1 MSKKILIGI
10 IIMVVVVILGIG
22 LYWSIQKQPKKYTGE
37 IKKEIIL
44 GCETSLLPSA
54 VWIAENKG
62 YFQEEGLNV
71 KIKEF
76 GSGRTALRTM
86 LNEGNLDMVTVAQTP
101 VMFNSFSRSDYAII
115 AAMVYSDNDVKIL
128 VRQDKGII
136 DPSDLI
142 GKKVGITKGSTGHF
156 FLGLFLA
163 HNDLELSEVETI
175 DLEATDL
182 PQALVEEQ
190 VDAISTW
197 EPHILNAKSL
207 LGEKV
212 LLLPSEGI
220 FREDF
225 YFVPNRN
232 FMENNPEILKS
243 FLKAIEKG
251 EEFIQKNREESID
264 IVCERLKLDKELTA
278 SIWSDFNFELM
289 LDQTILITLEDEA
302 RWAIREGLIDKKEI
316 PNYLDFILT
325 ICNLC
330 YLDYIN
336 WFYNVQ
342 YLWSYKQ
349 RNSRE

>member
-10 IIMVVVVILGIG
+10 IITVVVVILGIG

-44 GCETSLLPSA
+44 GCNTSLLPSA

-71 KIKEF
+71 RIKEF
-76 GSGRTALRTM
+76 ASGRTALRTM

-115 AAMVYSDNDVKIL
+115 AAMVYSDNDVKML
-128 VRQDKGII
+128 VRQDKGIK
-136 DPSDLI
+136 DPSDLR

-163 HNDLELSEVETI
+163 HNGLELSEVETI

-182 PQALVEEQ
+182 PQALVEGQ
-190 VDAISTW
+190 VDSISTW
-197 EPHILNAKSL
+197 EPNILNAKSL
-207 LGEKV
+207 LGEKA
-212 LLLPSEGI
+212 LLLPSKGI

-302 RWAIREGLIDKKEI
+302 RWAIKEGLVDKKEV
-316 PNYLDFILT
+316 PNYLDFIYMDLLENVKPEAIT
-325 ICNLC
+325 I
-330 YLDYIN
+330 I
-336 WFYNVQ
+336 
-342 YLWSYKQ
+342 
-349 RNSRE
+349 R

>member
-10 IIMVVVVILGIG
+10 IITVVVVILGIG

-62 YFQEEGLNV
+62 YFQEEGLKV
-71 KIKEF
+71 RIKEF
-76 GSGRTALRTM
+76 GSGRTALSTM

-101 VMFNSFSRSDYAII
+101 VMFNSFSRNDYAII

-128 VRQDKGII
+128 VRQDKGIK
-136 DPSDLI
+136 DPSDLR

-163 HNDLELSEVETI
+163 HNGLELSEVETI

-182 PQALVEEQ
+182 PQALAEGR

-197 EPHILNAKSL
+197 EPNILNAKSL

-316 PNYLDFILT
+316 PNYLDFIYMDLLENVKPEAIT
-325 ICNLC
+325 I
-330 YLDYIN
+330 I
-336 WFYNVQ
+336 
-342 YLWSYKQ
+342 
-349 RNSRE
+349 R

>member
-54 VWIAENKG
+54 VWISENKG

-71 KIKEF
+71 RIKEF
-76 GSGRTALRTM
+76 GSGRTALSTM

-115 AAMVYSDNDVKIL
+115 ATMVYSDNDVKIL
-128 VRQDKGII
+128 VRQDKGIK
-136 DPSDLI
+136 DPSDLR

-163 HNDLELSEVETI
+163 HNGLELSEVETI

-182 PQALVEEQ
+182 PQALVEGR

-197 EPHILNAKSL
+197 EPNILNAKSL

-243 FLKAIEKG
+243 FLKAVEKG
-251 EEFIQKNREESID
+251 EEFIQKNRGESID

-316 PNYLDFILT
+316 PNYLDFIYMDLLENVKPEAIT
-325 ICNLC
+325 I
-330 YLDYIN
+330 I
-336 WFYNVQ
+336 
-342 YLWSYKQ
+342 
-349 RNSRE
+349 R

>member
-22 LYWSIQKQPKKYTGE
+22 LYWSIQKQPKKHTEE

-163 HNDLELSEVETI
+163 HNGLELSEVETI

-182 PQALVEEQ
+182 PQALVEGR

-212 LLLPSEGI
+212 HLLPSEGI

-251 EEFIQKNREESID
+251 EEFIKKNREESID

-316 PNYLDFILT
+316 PNYLDFIYMDLLENVKPEAIT
-325 ICNLC
+325 I
-330 YLDYIN
+330 I
-336 WFYNVQ
+336 
-342 YLWSYKQ
+342 
-349 RNSRE
+349 R

>member
-1 MSKKILIGI
+1 MSKKILTGI

-22 LYWSIQKQPKKYTGE
+22 LYWSTQIQPKKYTGE

-62 YFQEEGLNV
+62 YFQEEDLNV

-101 VMFNSFSRSDYAII
+101 VMFNSSSRSDYAII

-163 HNDLELSEVETI
+163 HHGLELSAVETI
-175 DLEATDL
+175 DLEASDL
-182 PQALVEEQ
+182 PQALVEER

-316 PNYLDFILT
+316 PNYLDFIYMDLLENVKPEAIT
-325 ICNLC
+325 I
-330 YLDYIN
+330 I
-336 WFYNVQ
+336 
-342 YLWSYKQ
+342 
-349 RNSRE
+349 R

>member
-10 IIMVVVVILGIG
+10 IIIAVVVILGIG
-22 LYWSIQKQPKKYTGE
+22 LYRSIQKQPEKYTGD

-62 YFQEEGLNV
+62 YFQEEGLSV

-115 AAMVYSDNDVKIL
+115 ATMVYSDNDVKIL

-163 HNDLELSEVETI
+163 HNGLELSEVETI

-182 PQALVEEQ
+182 PQALGEGR

-212 LLLPSEGI
+212 LLLPGEGI

-316 PNYLDFILT
+316 PNYLDFIYMDLLENVKPEAIT
-325 ICNLC
+325 I
-330 YLDYIN
+330 I
-336 WFYNVQ
+336 
-342 YLWSYKQ
+342 
-349 RNSRE
+349 R